1 MDGNPSWQNII
12 AHVLWDK
19 FGNAVLIVVNYHHM
33 YANGHIQLP
42 DGVLVGRRCV
52 CMQRR
57 SYADVC

>member
-42 DGVLVGRRCV
+42 DGVLVGRR
-52 CMQRR
+52 
-57 SYADVC
+57 